1 MQGELAHHTVKQLY
15 GRTNKW
21 DATKQIGQH
30 VRCLKLAQL
39 ATDHQS
45 INKQSKTQTASGNDD
60 LDQDLVQHYQ
70 ISKSQKDIVDLY
82 SYIYENAGDPTFNV
96 CFHIPISWSEHLSS
110 KSSIEIYPKTQRSL
124 TWMASQ
130 LRL

>member
-1 MQGELAHHTVKQLY
+1 M
-15 GRTNKW
+15 
-21 DATKQIGQH
+21 KQIGQH

-39 ATDHQS
+39 ATDRQS
-45 INKQSKTQTASGNDD
+45 INRQSKTQTASGNDD

-82 SYIYENAGDPTFNV
+82 SYIYENAGDPAFDV
-96 CFHIPISWSEHLSS
+96 CFHIPISWSECLRS

-124 TWMASQ
+124 TRMASQ